1 MEAKSLNQQKTVQ
14 TSIAENNS
22 TINSYDEKANYDNL
36 VFFQLAILFLT
47 LVAGLIGNG
56 LVVGVVISNRQM
68 RTRTNLFLTQLAIT
82 GIGVCLFCIPF
93 MIVAL
98 LKHGWVFGKPLC
110 QFNGFVVPFWFAS
123 SIFTLTAISIHKY
136 FSIVKP
142 LKMIITQRRSL
153 MIILVVWVS
162 ALACSIG
169 PIFGWTEIVYK
180 SSSNMCGPRF
190 PRSALD
196 ISHTVFLISVV
207 YTIPILAMIL
217 LYWRIIEAVKLH
229 CKRIRDTAIID
240 DRGILA
246 QKKIIIT
253 LLFVLAAFVAC
264 WTPFFA
270 YGILTLFADA
280 GQIPQHFLRFAY
292 ICGFLYSVCN
302 PIIIGARNPRFRRGF
317 KELIT
322 FQRIRRPSLSPHGA
336 ASSPQSLSD
345 RRPSADYL
353 AEKRCS
359 VWFLSSQNSL
369 LRLEPELPQ
378 RRRNLRWI
386 ETYLWKEELQPKL
399 D

>member
-1 MEAKSLNQQKTVQ
+1 MAEQSLNQQKTVR
-14 TSIAENNS
+14 TNVGLDNS
-22 TINSYDEKANYDNL
+22 TTKSYGDYEDDDGL
-36 VFFQLAILFLT
+36 VFLQLVVLFLT
-47 LVAGLIGNG
+47 LVAGFLGNA
-56 LVVGVVISNRQM
+56 LVVGVVIFNRQM

-98 LKHGWVFGKPLC
+98 LKHAWVFGGPLC
-110 QFNGFVVPFWFAS
+110 EFNGFVVPFWFSS

-142 LKMIITQRRSL
+142 LRKIITERRTL
-153 MIILVVWVS
+153 LIIVVVWVS
-162 ALACSIG
+162 AFACSIG

-180 SSSNMCGPRF
+180 SSSSMCGPRF
-190 PRSALD
+190 PHSALE
-196 ISHTVFLISVV
+196 ISHTVFLILVV

-217 LYWRIIEAVKLH
+217 LYWRIIKAVKSH
-229 CKRIRDTAIID
+229 CQRIRDTAIID

-264 WTPFFA
+264 WTPFFV
-270 YGILTLFADA
+270 YGILTLITDPR
-280 GQIPQHFLRFAY
+280 QIPRHFLRFAY

-302 PIIIGARNPRFRRGF
+302 PIILGARNPRFRRGF

-322 FQRIRRPSLSPHGA
+322 FQRIRRPSHSPAGA
-336 ASSPQSLSD
+336 GSSPQSVSD

-369 LRLEPELPQ
+369 LRLEPELPH
-378 RRRNLRWI
+378 RRRKLRWI
-386 ETYLWKEELQPKL
+386 ETNL
-399 D
+399 